1 MTLEQ
6 LQKMSRVDLLEL
18 AKNRQ
23 VKVRTAMTKQQLVET
38 IIQSSAE
45 LPMPEPTPPQET
57 VEWIVQNP
65 AESVSVPVA
74 TMTRP
79 ERDLP
84 FSYNQTRV
92 VLLVRDP
99 YWLYSFWDYSAET
112 YHGLVQLFGGW
123 DKVPLT
129 LRVYQV
135 ALEGGG
141 APERMLFDIPINHET
156 RNWYVHVQEP
166 DKAYRVDLGYF
177 HPYEGFVVL
186 AQSNIVKTPRDSVS
200 NIVDGDWM
208 IIEEDFRR
216 LYRLAGWGR
225 PGSNSAELVESLLK
239 RLEREM
245 GSGAVSSLSSPTR
258 PLPKERGFWLTV
270 DAELILY
277 GRTEPDASLTI
288 GGQHTV
294 LRPDGSFTLRM
305 ALPDGTFYLPVVATS
320 VSGDETITIA
330 PTVERRTQHYHAKEE
345 R

>member
-1 MTLEQ
+1 MTPEQ
-6 LQKMSRVDLLEL
+6 LQKMSRADLLNL
-18 AKNRQ
+18 AKTCQ
-23 VKVRTAMTKQQLVET
+23 IKSRTAMTKQQLIEN

-45 LPMPEPTPPQET
+45 IPIMESTPPQET
-57 VEWIVQNP
+57 VEWTVQSP
-65 AESVSVPVA
+65 TEAASAPVV
-74 TMTRP
+74 TVTRS

-99 YWLYSFWDYSAET
+99 YWLYSYWDYSAET

-135 ALEGGG
+135 AQDGGG
-141 APERMLFDIPINHET
+141 APEHTLYDIPINHES

-177 HPYEGFVVL
+177 HPYEGFVIL

-200 NIVDGDWM
+200 NIIDGDWM

-225 PGSNSAELVESLLK
+225 LGSNSAELVESLLK

-245 GSGAVSSLSSPTR
+245 GSGAVSSISSPIK
-258 PLPKERGFWLTV
+258 PFPKERGFWLTV

-277 GRTEPDASLTI
+277 GRTEPDAQLTI
-288 GGQHTV
+288 GGQPMA
-294 LRPDGSFTLRM
+294 LRSDGSFTLRM
-305 ALPDGTFYLPVVATS
+305 ALPDGTYHLPVEATS
-320 VSGDETITIA
+320 SDGKETITIA
-330 PTVERRTQHYHAKEE
+330 PTVNRHTQYHHVKED

>member
-1 MTLEQ
+1 MTPEQ
-6 LQKMSRVDLLEL
+6 LQKMNRAELLEM
-18 AKNRQ
+18 AKSCQIKN
-23 VKVRTAMTKQQLVET
+23 RTAMTKQQLIET

-45 LPMPEPTPPQET
+45 LPKMEPTPPQET
-57 VEWIVQNP
+57 VEWTIQSP
-65 AESVSVPVA
+65 TEAASAPVVM
-74 TMTRP
+74 MTRS

-99 YWLYSFWDYSAET
+99 YWLYSYWDYSAET
-112 YHGLVQLFGGW
+112 YHGLVQLFGAW
-123 DKVPLT
+123 ERVPLT
-129 LRVYQV
+129 LRVFQV

-141 APERMLFDIPINHET
+141 APERMLFDIPVNHEA
-156 RNWYVHVQEP
+156 RSWYVHVQEP
-166 DKAYRVDLGYF
+166 DQSYRVDLGYF
-177 HPYEGFVVL
+177 HPYEGFVIL
-186 AQSNIVKTPRDSVS
+186 AQSNVVKTPRDSVS

-208 IIEEDFRR
+208 VIEEDFRR

-245 GSGAVSSLSSPTR
+245 GSGAVSSLSSPSR

-277 GRTEPDASLTI
+277 GRTEPDAALTI
-288 GGQHTV
+288 GGQPTV

-305 ALPDGTFYLPVVATS
+305 ALPDGVYHLPIVATS
-320 VSGDETITIA
+320 SDGVETITIA
-330 PTVERRTQHYHAKEE
+330 PTVERSTKHYHVKEE